1 MATPEHNSEGTMK
14 ATTEQSFN
22 GQPSFI
28 ETLLKKAAEMKASD
42 VHIKVNTHPI
52 FRIDGDIYKQESFG
66 VMSKEMIE
74 KIASSMMDKHQMK
87 VFQENR
93 DVDLAYSLHDVGR
106 FRVNIY
112 SQRNS
117 LSIAM
122 RYIPFDVPEFES
134 LNLPKVIKKLALK
147 ERGLILVTGITG
159 SGKSTTLAS
168 MINYI
173 NKNKPVNIIT
183 IEDPIEY
190 LHKDIN
196 AMINQREIG
205 MDVYTFSHGLREALR
220 QDPDVILVGEM
231 RDLETIETAITAAE
245 TGHLVMSTLHTLDA
259 QETINRI
266 IAVFPPYQQK
276 QIRIQ
281 LASVISGVISQ
292 RLISRADKK
301 GRLPSIEIMIGT
313 ETIKECI
320 ANEDKTA
327 SIRDYIK
334 SGNIQYEMQT
344 FDQSLYNF
352 YKAGLITYEDALAE
366 STSPNDLA
374 LLISGVNSSGDGLA
388 DIAGSSSGHATGSVG
403 SGISGAAHAAPPSA
417 AAAGSGT
424 AGFWTT

>member
-1 MATPEHNSEGTMK
+1 MDETVL
-14 ATTEQSFN
+14 QSN
-22 GQPSFI
+22 AAQDVQQVKPGGQPSLL
-28 ETLLKKAAEMKASD
+28 ETILMTAVGKKASD
-42 VHIKVNTHPI
+42 IRRKVNSYPI
-52 FRIDGDIYKQESFG
+52 FRIDGDIYRQENFG
-66 VMSKEMIE
+66 VMSKEVIE
-74 KIASSMMDKHQMK
+74 KIAVSMMDKHQLK

-93 DVDLAYSLHDVGR
+93 DVDLAYSLRSVGR

-122 RYIPFDVPEFES
+122 RYIPFDIPIFES
-134 LNLPKVIKKLALK
+134 LNLPKIIKSIALK

-168 MINYI
+168 MIDFI
-173 NKNKPVNIIT
+173 NRNKPVNIIT

-190 LHKDIN
+190 LHKDIK
-196 AMINQREIG
+196 AVINQRELG
-205 MDVYTFSHGLREALR
+205 MDVYSFSHGLREALR

-281 LASVISGVISQ
+281 LASVISAVISQ
-292 RLISRADKK
+292 RLIARADKK
-301 GRLPSIEIMIGT
+301 GRLPSVEIMIGT

-327 SIRDYIK
+327 SIRDFIK

-352 YKAGLITYEDALAE
+352 YKQGLITYEDALAE

-374 LLISGVNSSGDGLA
+374 LLISGVNASDDDISAGVKADSAVSGK
-388 DIAGSSSGHATGSVG
+388 T
-403 SGISGAAHAAPPSA
+403 SGAAGASPSGTGTA
-417 AAAGSGT
+417 AASGGSGSY
-424 AGFWTT
+424 WTT

>member
-1 MATPEHNSEGTMK
+1 M
-14 ATTEQSFN
+14 TEESNGQQSFVE
-22 GQPSFI
+22 S
-28 ETLLKKAAEMKASD
+28 LLKTAVAMKASD
-42 VHIKVNTHPI
+42 IHLKVNSYPI
-52 FRIDGDIYKQESFG
+52 FRIYGDIYRQENFG
-66 VMSKEMIE
+66 IMSKEIIE
-74 KIASSMMDKHQMK
+74 KIAGIMMGKHQLK

-93 DVDLAYSLHDVGR
+93 DVDLSYSLSNVGR

-122 RYIPFDVPEFES
+122 RYIPFNIPVFDS
-134 LNLPKVIKKLALK
+134 LNLPKIIKTIALK

-159 SGKSTTLAS
+159 SGKSTTLAT

-173 NKNKPVNIIT
+173 NNIKPVNIIT
-183 IEDPIEY
+183 VEDPIEY
-190 LHKDIN
+190 LHKDIK
-196 AMINQREIG
+196 ATINQREIG
-205 MDVYTFSHGLREALR
+205 MDVYSFSHGLREALR
-220 QDPDVILVGEM
+220 QDPDIILVGEM

-245 TGHLVMSTLHTLDA
+245 TGHLVMSTLHTIDA

-276 QIRIQ
+276 QIRMQ
-281 LASVISGVISQ
+281 LASVISAVISQ
-292 RLISRADKK
+292 RLIARSDKQ

-320 ANEDKTA
+320 LNEDKTS
-327 SIRDYIK
+327 SIRDFIK
-334 SGNIQYEMQT
+334 SGNIQYGMQT

-374 LLISGVNSSGDGLA
+374 LLISGVHSSSDGLIGGTRDSA
-388 DIAGSSSGHATGSVG
+388 NFNSTSSNGSAQAIGSDAGSVSGNSNSYWSS
-403 SGISGAAHAAPPSA
+403 
-417 AAAGSGT
+417 
-424 AGFWTT
+424 

>member
-1 MATPEHNSEGTMK
+1 MNETIV
-14 ATTEQSFN
+14 QSN
-22 GQPSFI
+22 QSYQSGGQPSLV
-28 ETLLKKAAEMKASD
+28 ETILKTAVDKGASD
-42 VHIKVNTHPI
+42 IHLKVNTYPI
-52 FRIDGDIYKQESFG
+52 FRIDGDIYRQESFG
-66 VMSKEMIE
+66 VMSKEVIE
-74 KIASSMMDKHQMK
+74 KIAGSMMDKHQLK

-93 DVDLAYSLHDVGR
+93 DVDLAYSLSGVGR

-122 RYIPFDVPEFES
+122 RYIPFNIPAFDS
-134 LNLPKVIKKLALK
+134 LNLPEIIKSIALK

-168 MINYI
+168 MIDYI
-173 NKNKPVNIIT
+173 NNNKPVNIIT
-183 IEDPIEY
+183 VEDPIEY
-190 LHKDIN
+190 LHKDIK
-196 AMINQREIG
+196 AAINQRELG
-205 MDVYTFSHGLREALR
+205 VDVYSFSHGLREALR

-281 LASVISGVISQ
+281 LASVISAVISQ
-292 RLISRADKK
+292 RLIIRADKK

-320 ANEDKTA
+320 SNEDKTA

-334 SGNIQYEMQT
+334 SGNIQYGMQT

-374 LLISGVNSSGDGLA
+374 LLISGVNSSSEGINQGMGSGSGEEHARVSDRPQAQSSEPVSGSA
-388 DIAGSSSGHATGSVG
+388 AAGAGSVSGGSSSY
-403 SGISGAAHAAPPSA
+403 
-417 AAAGSGT
+417 
-424 AGFWTT
+424 WTT

>member
-1 MATPEHNSEGTMK
+1 MDETVL
-14 ATTEQSFN
+14 QFN
-22 GQPSFI
+22 AAQDIQQVKPGGQPSLL
-28 ETLLKKAAEMKASD
+28 ETIFMTAVGKKASD
-42 VHIKVNTHPI
+42 IHIKVNSYPI
-52 FRIDGDIYKQESFG
+52 FRIDGDIYKQENFG
-66 VMSKEMIE
+66 VMSKEVIE
-74 KIASSMMDKHQMK
+74 KIAVSMMDKHQLK

-93 DVDLAYSLHDVGR
+93 DVDLAYSLHNIGR

-122 RYIPFDVPEFES
+122 RYIPFEIPAFES
-134 LNLPKVIKKLALK
+134 LNLPKIIKSISLK

-168 MINYI
+168 MIDFI
-173 NKNKPVNIIT
+173 NRNKPVNIIT

-190 LHKDIN
+190 LHKDIK
-196 AMINQREIG
+196 AIINQRELG
-205 MDVYTFSHGLREALR
+205 MDFYSFSHGLREALR

-281 LASVISGVISQ
+281 LASVISAVISQ
-292 RLISRADKK
+292 RLIVRADKK
-301 GRLPSIEIMIGT
+301 GRLPSVEIMIGT

-327 SIRDYIK
+327 SIRDFLK

-352 YKAGLITYEDALAE
+352 YKQGLITYEDALAE

-374 LLISGVNSSGDGLA
+374 LLISGVNASDDDISAGIKADSAESGKTSGV
-388 DIAGSSSGHATGSVG
+388 AGTRPSGT
-403 SGISGAAHAAPPSA
+403 
-417 AAAGSGT
+417 GT
-424 AGFWTT
+424 AGASGGSGSYWNT

>member
-1 MATPEHNSEGTMK
+1 MSE
-14 ATTEQSFN
+14 ESIQSN
-22 GQPSFI
+22 QSYQSGGQTSLI
-28 ETLLKKAAEMKASD
+28 ETLLKAGVDKGASD
-42 VHIKVNTHPI
+42 IHLKANTYPI
-52 FRIDGDIYKQESFG
+52 FRIDGDIYRQESFG
-66 VMSKEMIE
+66 IMSKEIIE
-74 KIASSMMDKHQMK
+74 KIAGSMMDKHQLK

-93 DVDLAYSLHDVGR
+93 DVDLAYSLSNVGR

-122 RYIPFDVPEFES
+122 RYIPFNIPAFDS
-134 LNLPKVIKKLALK
+134 LNLPKIIKSIALK

-168 MINYI
+168 MIDYI
-173 NKNKPVNIIT
+173 NNNKPVNIIT
-183 IEDPIEY
+183 VEDPIEY
-190 LHKDIN
+190 LHKDIK
-196 AMINQREIG
+196 AAINQRELG
-205 MDVYTFSHGLREALR
+205 MDVYSFSHGLREALR

-281 LASVISGVISQ
+281 LASVISAVISQ
-292 RLISRADKK
+292 RLIIRADKK

-320 ANEDKTA
+320 SNEDKTA

-334 SGNIQYEMQT
+334 SGNIQYGMQT
-344 FDQSLYNF
+344 FDQSLYSF
-352 YKAGLITYEDALAE
+352 YKAGLIAYEDALAE

-374 LLISGVNSSGDGLA
+374 LLISGVNSSSEGINQGSDSGEENTGVSGRPQA
-388 DIAGSSSGHATGSVG
+388 QSSEPVSGSAAAGAGSASGGSSSY
-403 SGISGAAHAAPPSA
+403 
-417 AAAGSGT
+417 
-424 AGFWTT
+424 WTT

>member
-1 MATPEHNSEGTMK
+1 MSE
-14 ATTEQSFN
+14 ESVQSN
-22 GQPSFI
+22 QSYQSGGQASLI
-28 ETLLKKAAEMKASD
+28 ETLLKTAVDKGASD
-42 VHIKVNTHPI
+42 IHLKANTYPM
-52 FRIDGDIYKQESFG
+52 FRIDGDIYRQESFG
-66 VMSKEMIE
+66 VMSKEIIE
-74 KIASSMMDKHQMK
+74 KIAGSMMDKHQLK

-93 DVDLAYSLHDVGR
+93 DVDLAYSLSNVGR

-122 RYIPFDVPEFES
+122 RYIPFNIPAFDS
-134 LNLPKVIKKLALK
+134 LNLPKIIKSIALK

-168 MINYI
+168 MIDYI
-173 NKNKPVNIIT
+173 NNNKPVNIIT
-183 IEDPIEY
+183 VEDPIEY
-190 LHKDIN
+190 LHKDIK
-196 AMINQREIG
+196 AAINQRELG
-205 MDVYTFSHGLREALR
+205 MDVYSFSHGLREALR

-281 LASVISGVISQ
+281 LASVISAVISQ
-292 RLISRADKK
+292 RLIIRADKK

-320 ANEDKTA
+320 SNEDKTA

-334 SGNIQYEMQT
+334 SGNIQYGMQT

-374 LLISGVNSSGDGLA
+374 LLISGVNSSSEGISQDSGSGEEHTRVSGRPQA
-388 DIAGSSSGHATGSVG
+388 QSSEPVSGSATSGSGSASGGSSSY
-403 SGISGAAHAAPPSA
+403 
-417 AAAGSGT
+417 
-424 AGFWTT
+424 WTT

>member
-1 MATPEHNSEGTMK
+1 MSE
-14 ATTEQSFN
+14 ESVQSN
-22 GQPSFI
+22 QSYQSGGQTSLI
-28 ETLLKKAAEMKASD
+28 ETLLKTAVDKGASD
-42 VHIKVNTHPI
+42 IHLKANTYPI
-52 FRIDGDIYKQESFG
+52 FRIDGDIYRQESFG
-66 VMSKEMIE
+66 VMSKEIIE
-74 KIASSMMDKHQMK
+74 KIAGSMMDKHQLK

-93 DVDLAYSLHDVGR
+93 DVDLAYSLSNVGR

-122 RYIPFDVPEFES
+122 RYIPFNIPAFDS
-134 LNLPKVIKKLALK
+134 LNLPKIIKSIALK

-168 MINYI
+168 MIDYI
-173 NKNKPVNIIT
+173 NNNKPVNIIT
-183 IEDPIEY
+183 VEDPIEY
-190 LHKDIN
+190 LHKDIK
-196 AMINQREIG
+196 AAINQRELG
-205 MDVYTFSHGLREALR
+205 MDVYSFSHGLREALR

-281 LASVISGVISQ
+281 LASVISAVISQ
-292 RLISRADKK
+292 RLIIRADKK
-301 GRLPSIEIMIGT
+301 GRLPSIEIMVGT

-320 ANEDKTA
+320 SNEDKTA

-334 SGNIQYEMQT
+334 SGNIQYGMQT

-374 LLISGVNSSGDGLA
+374 LLISGVNSSSEGINQDSGSGEEHTRVSGRPQA
-388 DIAGSSSGHATGSVG
+388 QSSEPVSGSAASGSGSASGGSSSY
-403 SGISGAAHAAPPSA
+403 
-417 AAAGSGT
+417 
-424 AGFWTT
+424 WTT

>member
-1 MATPEHNSEGTMK
+1 MDETVL
-14 ATTEQSFN
+14 QFN
-22 GQPSFI
+22 AAQDIQQVKPGGQPSLL
-28 ETLLKKAAEMKASD
+28 ETIFMTAVGKKASD
-42 VHIKVNTHPI
+42 IHIKVNSYPI
-52 FRIDGDIYKQESFG
+52 FRIDGDIYKQENFG
-66 VMSKEMIE
+66 VMSKEVIE
-74 KIASSMMDKHQMK
+74 KIAVSMMDKHQLK

-93 DVDLAYSLHDVGR
+93 DVDLADSLHNIGR

-122 RYIPFDVPEFES
+122 RYIPFEIPAFES
-134 LNLPKVIKKLALK
+134 LNLPKIIKSISLK

-168 MINYI
+168 MIDFI
-173 NKNKPVNIIT
+173 NRNKPVNIIT

-190 LHKDIN
+190 LHKDIK
-196 AMINQREIG
+196 AIINQRELG
-205 MDVYTFSHGLREALR
+205 MDVYSFSHGLREALR

-281 LASVISGVISQ
+281 LASVISAVISQ
-292 RLISRADKK
+292 RLIVRADKK
-301 GRLPSIEIMIGT
+301 GRLPSVEIMIGT

-327 SIRDYIK
+327 SIRDFIK

-344 FDQSLYNF
+344 FDQSLYSF
-352 YKAGLITYEDALAE
+352 YKQGLITYEDALAE

-374 LLISGVNSSGDGLA
+374 LLISGVNASDDDISAGIKADSAESGKTSGV
-388 DIAGSSSGHATGSVG
+388 AGTRPSGT
-403 SGISGAAHAAPPSA
+403 
-417 AAAGSGT
+417 GT
-424 AGFWTT
+424 AGASGGSGSYWNT

>member
-1 MATPEHNSEGTMK
+1 MSET
-14 ATTEQSFN
+14 AVQSN
-22 GQPSFI
+22 QPVQSGGQPSFI
-28 ETLLKKAAEMKASD
+28 ETLLKAGVDKGASD
-42 VHIKVNTHPI
+42 IHLKVNTYPI
-52 FRIDGDIYKQESFG
+52 FRIDGRLYRQESFG
-66 VMSKEMIE
+66 VMSKELIE
-74 KIASSMMDKHQMK
+74 KIAGSMMDKHQLK

-93 DVDLAYSLHDVGR
+93 DVDLAYSLTNVGR

-117 LSIAM
+117 LSVAL
-122 RYIPFDVPEFES
+122 RYIPFSIPSFDS
-134 LNLPKVIKKLALK
+134 LNLPKIIKSIALK

-173 NKNKPVNIIT
+173 NDSKPVNIIT

-190 LHKDIN
+190 LHKDIK
-196 AMINQREIG
+196 AAINQRELG
-205 MDVYTFSHGLREALR
+205 MDVYSFSHGLREALR

-281 LASVISGVISQ
+281 LASVISAVISQ
-292 RLISRADKK
+292 RLIVRADKK
-301 GRLPSIEIMIGT
+301 GRLPSIEIMVGT

-320 ANEDKTA
+320 SNEDKTA

-334 SGNIQYEMQT
+334 SGNIQYGMQ
-344 FDQSLYNF
+344 
-352 YKAGLITYEDALAE
+352 
-366 STSPNDLA
+366 
-374 LLISGVNSSGDGLA
+374 
-388 DIAGSSSGHATGSVG
+388 
-403 SGISGAAHAAPPSA
+403 
-417 AAAGSGT
+417 
-424 AGFWTT
+424 

>member
-1 MATPEHNSEGTMK
+1 MS
-14 ATTEQSFN
+14 EQSIKLSQN
-22 GQPSFI
+22 THAGAVSSLL
-28 ETLLKKAAEMKASD
+28 ETILRTAVGLRASD
-42 VHIKVNTHPI
+42 VHLKVNTHPV
-52 FRIDGDIYKQESFG
+52 FRIDGDIYRQENFG
-66 VMSKEMIE
+66 IMSKDITE
-74 KIASSMMDKHQMK
+74 KIAENIMDKHQFQ

-93 DVDLAYSLHDVGR
+93 DVDLAYSLEGVGR

-117 LSIAM
+117 LSIVM
-122 RYIPFDVPEFES
+122 RYIPFTIPAFDS
-134 LNLPKVIKKLALK
+134 LNLPKIIKSIALK
-147 ERGLILVTGITG
+147 ERGLVIVTGITG

-168 MINYI
+168 MIDYI
-173 NKNKPVNIIT
+173 NNNKPVNIIT

-190 LHKDIN
+190 LHNDIK
-196 AMINQREIG
+196 AVINQRELG
-205 MDVYTFSHGLREALR
+205 MDVYSFSHGLREALR

-281 LASVISGVISQ
+281 LASVISAVISQ
-292 RLISRADKK
+292 RLIIKADKK

-334 SGNIQYEMQT
+334 SGNIQYGMQT

-374 LLISGVNSSGDGLA
+374 LLISGVNASDEETLSQGGASVASSA
-388 DIAGSSSGHATGSVG
+388 YSV
-403 SGISGAAHAAPPSA
+403 
-417 AAAGSGT
+417 
-424 AGFWTT
+424 

>member
-1 MATPEHNSEGTMK
+1 MDETVL
-14 ATTEQSFN
+14 QFN
-22 GQPSFI
+22 AAQDAQQVKPGGQPSLL
-28 ETLLKKAAEMKASD
+28 ETIFMTAVGKKASD
-42 VHIKVNTHPI
+42 IHIKVNSYPI
-52 FRIDGDIYKQESFG
+52 FRIDGDIYKQENFG
-66 VMSKEMIE
+66 VMSKEVIE
-74 KIASSMMDKHQMK
+74 KIAVSMMDKHQLK

-93 DVDLAYSLHDVGR
+93 DVDLAYSLHNIGR

-122 RYIPFDVPEFES
+122 RYIPFEIPAFES
-134 LNLPKVIKKLALK
+134 LNLPKIIKSISLK

-168 MINYI
+168 MIDFI
-173 NKNKPVNIIT
+173 NRNKPVNIIT

-190 LHKDIN
+190 LHKDIK
-196 AMINQREIG
+196 AIINQRELG
-205 MDVYTFSHGLREALR
+205 MDVYSFSHGLREALR

-281 LASVISGVISQ
+281 LASVISAVISQ
-292 RLISRADKK
+292 RLIVRADKK
-301 GRLPSIEIMIGT
+301 GRLPSVEIMIGT

-327 SIRDYIK
+327 SIRDFIK

-352 YKAGLITYEDALAE
+352 YKQGLITYEDALAE

-374 LLISGVNSSGDGLA
+374 LLISGVNASDDDISAGIKADSAESGK
-388 DIAGSSSGHATGSVG
+388 T
-403 SGISGAAHAAPPSA
+403 SGAAGTRPS
-417 AAAGSGT
+417 GTGT
-424 AGFWTT
+424 AGASGGSGSYWNT

>member
-1 MATPEHNSEGTMK
+1 MD
-14 ATTEQSFN
+14 EQL
-22 GQPSFI
+22 SFI
-28 ETLLKKAAEMKASD
+28 EKLLRASTDAMASD
-42 VHIKVNTHPI
+42 VHIKVNSYPI
-52 FRIDGDIYKQESFG
+52 FRIDGEIYHQEDFG
-66 VMSKEMIE
+66 ILSKDVIE
-74 KIASSMMDKHQMK
+74 KIASSMMDKHHLQ

-93 DVDLAYSLHDVGR
+93 DVDLAYSLSNVGR
-106 FRVNIY
+106 FRVNIF

-122 RYIPFDVPEFES
+122 RYIPFNVPSFDS
-134 LNLPKVIKKLALK
+134 LNLPQVIKSIALK
-147 ERGLILVTGITG
+147 ERGLVIVTGITG

-168 MINYI
+168 MMNYI
-173 NKNKPVNIIT
+173 NNNKAVHMIT

-190 LHKDIN
+190 LHKDIK
-196 AMINQREIG
+196 AIINQRELG
-205 MDVYTFSHGLREALR
+205 MDVYSFSHGLREALR

-245 TGHLVMSTLHTLDA
+245 TGHFVMSTLHTLDA

-281 LASVISGVISQ
+281 LASVISAVISQ
-292 RLISRADKK
+292 RLIIKANKK
-301 GRLPSIEIMIGT
+301 GRLPAIEVMVGT

-320 ANEDKTA
+320 ANEDKTT

-334 SGNIQYEMQT
+334 SGNIQYGMQT

-374 LLISGVNSSGDGLA
+374 LLISGVNAA
-388 DIAGSSSGHATGSVG
+388 DASVTEFLGNKTAGSHWSS
-403 SGISGAAHAAPPSA
+403 
-417 AAAGSGT
+417 
-424 AGFWTT
+424 

>member
-1 MATPEHNSEGTMK
+1 MDETVLRSNAVQDGQQLK
-14 ATTEQSFN
+14 Q
-22 GQPSFI
+22 GVQPSLL
-28 ETLLKKAAEMKASD
+28 ETILMTAVGKKASD
-42 VHIKVNTHPI
+42 IHLKVNSYPI
-52 FRIDGDIYKQESFG
+52 FRIDGDIYKQENFG
-66 VMSKEMIE
+66 VMSKEVIE
-74 KIASSMMDKHQMK
+74 KIAVSMMDKHQLK

-93 DVDLAYSLHDVGR
+93 DVDLAYSLHNVGR

-122 RYIPFDVPEFES
+122 RYIPFDIPVFES
-134 LNLPKVIKKLALK
+134 LNLPKIIKSIALK

-168 MINYI
+168 MIDFI
-173 NKNKPVNIIT
+173 NRNKPVNIIT

-190 LHKDIN
+190 LHKDIK
-196 AMINQREIG
+196 ALVNQRELG
-205 MDVYTFSHGLREALR
+205 MDVYSFSHGLREALR

-281 LASVISGVISQ
+281 LASVISAVISQ
-292 RLISRADKK
+292 RLIARADKK
-301 GRLPSIEIMIGT
+301 GRLPSVEIMIGT

-320 ANEDKTA
+320 SNEDKTA
-327 SIRDYIK
+327 SIRDFIK
-334 SGNIQYEMQT
+334 SGNVQYEMQT

-352 YKAGLITYEDALAE
+352 YKQGLITYEDALAE

-374 LLISGVNSSGDGLA
+374 LLISGVNASDDDISAGMKADSAESGKTSG
-388 DIAGSSSGHATGSVG
+388 IAGASLSETGNASVSGG
-403 SGISGAAHAAPPSA
+403 SGSY
-417 AAAGSGT
+417 
-424 AGFWTT
+424 WTT

>member
-1 MATPEHNSEGTMK
+1 MNETIV
-14 ATTEQSFN
+14 QSN
-22 GQPSFI
+22 QSYQSGGQPSLV
-28 ETLLKKAAEMKASD
+28 ETILKTAVDKGASD
-42 VHIKVNTHPI
+42 IHLKVNTYPI
-52 FRIDGDIYKQESFG
+52 FRIDGDIYRQESFG
-66 VMSKEMIE
+66 VMSKEVIE
-74 KIASSMMDKHQMK
+74 KIAGSMMDKHQLK

-93 DVDLAYSLHDVGR
+93 DVDLAYSLSGVGR

-122 RYIPFDVPEFES
+122 RYIPFNIPAFDS
-134 LNLPKVIKKLALK
+134 LNLPEIIKSIALK

-168 MINYI
+168 MIDYI
-173 NKNKPVNIIT
+173 NNNKPVNIIT
-183 IEDPIEY
+183 VEDPIEY
-190 LHKDIN
+190 LHKDIK
-196 AMINQREIG
+196 AAINQRELG
-205 MDVYTFSHGLREALR
+205 VDVYSFSHGLREALR

-281 LASVISGVISQ
+281 LASVISAVISQ
-292 RLISRADKK
+292 RLIIRADKK
-301 GRLPSIEIMIGT
+301 GRLPSIEIMVGT

-320 ANEDKTA
+320 SNEDKTA

-334 SGNIQYEMQT
+334 SGNIQYGMQT

-374 LLISGVNSSGDGLA
+374 LLISGVNSSSEGINQGMGSGSGEEHARVSDRPQAQSSEPVSGSA
-388 DIAGSSSGHATGSVG
+388 AAGAGSVSGGSSSY
-403 SGISGAAHAAPPSA
+403 
-417 AAAGSGT
+417 
-424 AGFWTT
+424 WTT

>member
-1 MATPEHNSEGTMK
+1 MSET
-14 ATTEQSFN
+14 AVQSNQSIQSN
-22 GQPSFI
+22 GQPSLI
-28 ETLLKKAAEMKASD
+28 EALLKTAVDKGASD
-42 VHIKVNTHPI
+42 IHLKVNTYPI
-52 FRIDGDIYKQESFG
+52 FRIDGDIYRQESFG
-66 VMSKEMIE
+66 VMSKEIIE
-74 KIASSMMDKHQMK
+74 KIAGSMMDKHQLK
-87 VFQENR
+87 IFQENR
-93 DVDLAYSLHDVGR
+93 DVDLAYSLSNVGR

-122 RYIPFDVPEFES
+122 RYIPFNIPAFDS
-134 LNLPKVIKKLALK
+134 LNLPEIIKSIALK

-168 MINYI
+168 MIDYI
-173 NKNKPVNIIT
+173 NNNKPVNIIT

-190 LHKDIN
+190 LHKDIK
-196 AMINQREIG
+196 AIINQRELG
-205 MDVYTFSHGLREALR
+205 MDVYSFSHGLREALR

-281 LASVISGVISQ
+281 LASVISAVISQ
-292 RLISRADKK
+292 RLIIRADKK
-301 GRLPSIEIMIGT
+301 GRLPSIEIMVGT

-320 ANEDKTA
+320 SNEDKTA

-334 SGNIQYEMQT
+334 SGNIQYGMQT

-352 YKAGLITYEDALAE
+352 YKAGLITYEDALSE

-374 LLISGVNSSGDGLA
+374 LLISGVNSSSEGLNM
-388 DIAGSSSGHATGSVG
+388 SSASDEPL
-403 SGISGAAHAAPPSA
+403 APPSA
-417 AAAGSGT
+417 APSGSAAAAGAGSASG
-424 AGFWTT
+424 GSSSYWTT

>member
-1 MATPEHNSEGTMK
+1 MDETVL
-14 ATTEQSFN
+14 QFN
-22 GQPSFI
+22 AAQDAQQVKPGGQPSLL
-28 ETLLKKAAEMKASD
+28 ETIFMTAVGKKASD
-42 VHIKVNTHPI
+42 IHIKVNSYPI
-52 FRIDGDIYKQESFG
+52 FRIDGDIYKQENFG
-66 VMSKEMIE
+66 VMSKEVIE
-74 KIASSMMDKHQMK
+74 KIAVSMMDKHQLK

-93 DVDLAYSLHDVGR
+93 DVDLAYSLHNIGR

-122 RYIPFDVPEFES
+122 RYIPFEIPAFES
-134 LNLPKVIKKLALK
+134 LNLPKIIKSISLK

-168 MINYI
+168 MIDFI
-173 NKNKPVNIIT
+173 NRNKPVNIIT

-190 LHKDIN
+190 LHKDIK
-196 AMINQREIG
+196 ALVNQRELG
-205 MDVYTFSHGLREALR
+205 MDVYSFSHGLREALR

-281 LASVISGVISQ
+281 LASVISAVISQ
-292 RLISRADKK
+292 RLIVRADKK
-301 GRLPSIEIMIGT
+301 GRLPSVEIMIGT

-327 SIRDYIK
+327 SIRDFIK

-352 YKAGLITYEDALAE
+352 YKQGLITYEDALAE

-374 LLISGVNSSGDGLA
+374 LLISGVNASDDDISAGIKADSAESGK
-388 DIAGSSSGHATGSVG
+388 T
-403 SGISGAAHAAPPSA
+403 SGAAGTRPS
-417 AAAGSGT
+417 GTGT
-424 AGFWTT
+424 AGASGGSGSYWNT